1 MSLIDR
7 YIITR
12 FLTNFVILF
21 LMLFIFAAAIDLLL
35 QLDRFVEVVNLK
47 AEDAGWFTRTIIL
60 IKVVLNFH
68 GPRIFQFYAYM
79 LGLLSIGAMGFT
91 LAQMHRHKELV
102 AVLASGVRLHRI
114 AVPIICAVFALNL
127 LQLINQEFILPKLA
141 PLLIRNH
148 GDIGKSGISSF
159 AIPFSADSK
168 GNLIQSPGFNAQ
180 AQTLEY
186 PTILLRDESGRTIQR
201 ISAKEAVWDE
211 QEEGWRFTDG
221 QVITPSA
228 HGKDGAT
235 SSSFMQPANE
245 VFHTDLSPDV
255 LTMRQHRQYAAM
267 LSMREIGQLMESG
280 QQEDTDILVRFW
292 LARFT
297 SVVVNMLLLVIT
309 LPFFLL
315 REPANLLRQSF
326 LCASTAIPVMLGAL
340 IGLTVDLPGIEP
352 AVEVFLPGLVLI
364 PIAMFQITLIRT

>member
-21 LMLFIFAAAIDLLL
+21 LMLFVFAAAIDLLL
-35 QLDRFVEVVNLK
+35 QLERFVEAANLK
-47 AEDAGWFTRTIIL
+47 SEDAGWLTQTIVL

-79 LGLLSIGAMGFT
+79 LGLISIGAMGFT

-127 LQLINQEFILPKLA
+127 LQLVNQEFILPKLA

-159 AIPFSADSK
+159 AIPFSADSE
-168 GNLIQSPGFNAQ
+168 GNLIQSPEFNPQ
-180 AQTLEY
+180 AQTLKY
-186 PTILLRDESGRTIQR
+186 PTILLRDENGRTTQR
-201 ISAKEAVWDE
+201 ISATEAVWDD
-211 QEEGWRFTDG
+211 QEGGWRFTDG
-221 QVITPSA
+221 QIITPNV
-228 HGKDGAT
+228 HGQNQPA
-235 SSSFMQPANE
+235 SSFMQPAVD
-245 VFHTDLSPDV
+245 VFKTDLSPDV

-267 LSMREIGQLMESG
+267 LSMHEIGQLMESG

-297 SVVVNMLLLVIT
+297 AVVVNMLLLVIT

-315 REPANLLRQSF
+315 REPTNLLRQSF
-326 LCASTAIPVMLGAL
+326 LCASVAIPAMLGAL
-340 IGLTVDLPGIEP
+340 IGLTVDLPGIQP

>member
-12 FLTNFVILF
+12 FLTNFVMLF
-21 LMLFIFAAAIDLLL
+21 LMLFVFAASIDLLL
-35 QLDRFVEVVNLK
+35 QLDRFVEIANQK
-47 AEDAGWFTRTIIL
+47 TEDGGW
-60 IKVVLNFH
+60 IKQTFVLVQVALDFH
-68 GPRIFQFYAYM
+68 GPRIFQFYSYM

-102 AVLASGVRLHRI
+102 AVLAAGVRLHRI
-114 AVPIICAVFALNL
+114 AAPIICAVFALNL

-141 PLLIRNH
+141 PLLIRSH
-148 GDIGKSGISSF
+148 GDIGKSGVSSF
-159 AIPFSADSK
+159 PIPFSADSE
-168 GNLIQSPGFNAQ
+168 GNLIQSPEFDPKTAI
-180 AQTLEY
+180 LKF
-186 PTILLRDESGRTIQR
+186 PTILVRDESGRTTQR
-201 ISAKEAVWDE
+201 ISATEAVWDE

-221 QVITPSA
+221 QIITP
-228 HGKDGAT
+228 HT
-235 SSSFMQPANE
+235 QEQNLPTSSFMQPTVD
-245 VFHTDLSPDV
+245 VFKTDLSPDV

-267 LSMREIGQLMESG
+267 LSMREIGQMMESG
-280 QQEDTDILVRFW
+280 QQEDTDVLVRFW

-297 SVVVNMLLLVIT
+297 TVIVNLLLLVIT

-315 REPANLLRQSF
+315 REPSNLLRQSF
-326 LCASTAIPVMLGAL
+326 LCASTAIPAMLGAL
-340 IGLTVDLPGIEP
+340 IGLTVDLPGIQP